1 MTMAPKGMTTIETRR
16 SATASD
22 IRKWFVMFC
31 SSLPTR
37 ESLED
42 WVSEKKNT
50 PVIKQVLR

>member
-42 WVSEKKNT
+42 WVQK
-50 PVIKQVLR
+50 